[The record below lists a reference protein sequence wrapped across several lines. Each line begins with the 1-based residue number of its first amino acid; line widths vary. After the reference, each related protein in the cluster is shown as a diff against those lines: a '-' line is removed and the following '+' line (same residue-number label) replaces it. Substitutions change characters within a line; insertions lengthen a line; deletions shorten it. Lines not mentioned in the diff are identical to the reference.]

1 MTPDTVRADGKMIG
15 MPASPGIVIGPVHL
29 LLWEVPD
36 VQQRI
41 IPDEA
46 VEEEIARFHG
56 ALQSAKDRLLQ
67 VKARAERHAGPE
79 EAAIFEVQIAI
90 LSDAEL
96 ITNVEKFIR
105 RNIGAEKAFDLVL
118 IEWRQ
123 NFARHT
129 QPMIRERVGDLTDVH
144 IRVLSILLGLPDHD
158 PVDVPKGSNAI
169 LVTHD
174 LTPSLTV
181 QLDRDAIAAIATDEG
196 TRTSH
201 VAILARSLG
210 MPAVVGL
217 RDATRRVAGG
227 DEVILDG
234 SSGTLIP
241 RPTPAQI
248 AAYTDRAVR
257 EEADAVELQHLAGAE
272 PVTLDGVRITL
283 RANVDL
289 PEEAEAAAHSGA
301 EGVGLMRTEF
311 LVVGRATMPD
321 EEEQYRAYK
330 RVVEAFEGKP
340 VVIRTFDVGGD
351 KLPVGGFQTEA
362 NPFLG
367 WRAIRMCL
375 DEPALFKAQLRAL
388 LRAAMHG
395 DVRIMLPLVV
405 TVDEVRQ
412 ARHLL
417 EEAAA
422 ELDERGVDYR
432 HDLPLGVMVET
443 PAAAVAADTLVKD
456 VAFFSIGTNDLV
468 QYTLAVDRGNANLAA
483 RFTPLHP
490 AVLRLIKRTV
500 DVGHENGL
508 EVSVCGEMASQPLMA
523 FALIGLGVRQLSVA
537 GRSVPLVKRIVRGV
551 SARVATD
558 AANAALARQ
567 TAREVEAEL
576 RRRLLAAFGDAP
588 FLHDGLPEYVD
599 GNTFEGF
606 GGP

>member
-1 MTPDTVRADGKMIG
+1 MVG

-29 LLWEVPD
+29 LLWEVPE
-36 VQQRI
+36 VPHRI
-41 IPDEA
+41 IPDESVPA
-46 VEEEIARFHG
+46 EVERLHNALEQAR
-56 ALQSAKDRLLQ
+56 QRLLKVRQ
-67 VKARAERHAGPE
+67 RAEKHAGEE

-90 LSDAEL
+90 LSDQEL
-96 ITNVEKFIR
+96 IGSVEALIR
-105 RNIGAEKAFDLVL
+105 QNIGAEKAFDLIL

-123 NFARHT
+123 NFARHA

-144 IRVLSILLGLPDHD
+144 IRVLSVLLGLPDHD
-158 PVDVPKGSNAI
+158 PVDVMKGTNAI

-181 QLDRDAIAAIATDEG
+181 QLDREAIAGIATDAG

-210 MPAVVGL
+210 LPAVVGL
-217 RDATRRVAGG
+217 RDATHRLKAGS
-227 DEVILDG
+227 DIILDG
-234 SSGTLIP
+234 SSGVIIP
-241 RPTPAQI
+241 NPTQTQI
-248 AAYTDRAVR
+248 AAYAARAAR
-257 EEADAVELQHLAGAE
+257 EAADTAELQGLAMSE
-272 PVTLDGVRITL
+272 PVTVDGVRITL

-330 RVVEAFEGKP
+330 KVVTAFDDKP

-351 KLPVGGFQTEA
+351 KLPVGGYPTEA

-375 DEPALFKAQLRAL
+375 DEPELFKTQLRAL

-405 TVDEVRQ
+405 SVEEVWA
-412 ARHLL
+412 ARRLL
-417 EEAAA
+417 DEAAS
-422 ELDERGVDYR
+422 ELDARGVDYR

-443 PAAAVAADTLVKD
+443 PAAVIAADTLVKD

-468 QYTLAVDRGNANLAA
+468 QYTLAVDRGNANLAE

-490 AVLRLIKRTV
+490 AVLRLIQRTV
-500 DVGHENGL
+500 EVGEASHL
-508 EVSVCGEMASQPLMA
+508 EVSVCGEMASQPVMA

-537 GRSVPLVKRIVRGV
+537 ARSVPIVKRIVRGV
-551 SARVATD
+551 SAGIARE
-558 AANAALARQ
+558 AALAALGAR
-567 TAREVEAEL
+567 TAREAEREL
-576 RRRLLAAFGDAP
+576 RQRLLAAFGDAE
-588 FLHDGLPEYVD
+588 FLRDGLPDDLD
-599 GNTFEGF
+599 GNTFEVIS
-606 GGP
+606 GP